1 MKDYRSPINRC
12 FYFLWLCVFFSK
24 YIFLYTILRKLGF
37 SFVKVL
43 FMYFCNVQT
52 YKQQIAAYSIGTG
65 KNSQWCCAGVS
76 PVSERQLHKLCTLHF
91 HTPHL
96 PIT

>member
-1 MKDYRSPINRC
+1 MA
-12 FYFLWLCVFFSK
+12 FVYFSLLKC
-24 YIFLYTILRKLGF
+24 IFLYTILRKLDF
-37 SFVKVL
+37 SFVSAFFFFV
-43 FMYFCNVQT
+43 FCNMQACEQQT
-52 YKQQIAAYSIGTG
+52 TAYSIGTG

-76 PVSERQLHKLCTLHF
+76 PVSERQLHKLCTLHL